1 MVVEMRPGVKIFGS
15 LHGQYQE
22 LMRFFNEFGTPDNDP
37 QVKNGDIESCDYVFL
52 GNYIDRGKN
61 SLEVICI
68 LLALKLKFPE
78 SIYLLRGAHEDKQ
91 VNQDEGLGLECHQR
105 LNEDIGDPNSVFQNL
120 NKVFEYLP
128 LAAVI
133 NQKILCIH
141 SGIG

>member
-1 MVVEMRPGVKIFGS
+1 
-15 LHGQYQE
+15 
-22 LMRFFNEFGTPDNDP
+22 
-37 QVKNGDIESCDYVFL
+37 VKNGDIESCDYVFL